1 MAFLC
6 NAFNDPSNPWYYVI
20 GVVFL
25 LVIFGALAAYIIL
38 TGKKNKGKEEEK
50 PTADQPTDADSATD
64 NTDAQSATEPTEQK
78 DEDKT
83 E

>member
-25 LVIFGALAAYIIL
+25 LVVFGALAAYIIL
-38 TGKKNKGKEEEK
+38 TGKKSKNKEETSTDGEPK
-50 PTADQPTDADSATD
+50 TENDTAPTNDDQQPATV
-64 NTDAQSATEPTEQK
+64 STEQSNQ
-78 DEDKT
+78 DNQ
-83 E
+83 

>member
-38 TGKKNKGKEEEK
+38 TGKKNKSKDGTTDEPKVETDKTADSMEEK
-50 PTADQPTDADSATD
+50 STTVSTDQS
-64 NTDAQSATEPTEQK
+64 
-78 DEDKT
+78 DELKQQ
-83 E
+83 

>member
-38 TGKKNKGKEEEK
+38 TGKKSKSKEEK
-50 PTADQPTDADSATD
+50 PTDEQSTESNTTD
-64 NTDAQSATEPTEQK
+64 NVDQQSTTEPTEKK
-78 DEDKT
+78 DQDKK

>member
-38 TGKKNKGKEEEK
+38 TGRKNKNKDE
-50 PTADQPTDADSATD
+50 QP
-64 NTDAQSATEPTEQK
+64 TEPTETDTVK
-78 DEDKT
+78 DESTTTADEAPEQNDDAKQ

>member
-1 MAFLC
+1 MEFLC

-38 TGKKNKGKEEEK
+38 TGKKKKGKEEK
-50 PTADQPTDADSATD
+50 PTADQPTETDRAKENADE
-64 NTDAQSATEPTEQK
+64 QSATEQIEQK
-78 DEDKT
+78 NEEKK